1 MGDVHI
7 VQCTYVQFKVI
18 KATVYPYP
26 TGYPRCF
33 PELEGFAVGVPAIV
47 NKGVIRPSKFVV
59 AAVFNDPSPFVIATR
74 STQFTESPEVL
85 AAVQLMS
92 SASMNI
98 PVAAGS
104 ATVSARC
111 TLYTEGSCS
120 IVSNRKFFEF
130 VQCRKAGL
138 SSDWD

>member
-7 VQCTYVQFKVI
+7 VHKYAQVI
-18 KATVYPYP
+18 KAIVYPNP
-26 TGYPRCF
+26 TGYPRCL
-33 PELEGFAVGVPAIV
+33 PELKGFAVGVPAIV
-47 NKGVIRPSKFVV
+47 NRGVIRPSKFVV

-74 STQFTESPEVL
+74 STQFTESPKEL

-111 TLYTEGSCS
+111 ALYTEGSCS
-120 IVSNRKFFEF
+120 IRKIFEF